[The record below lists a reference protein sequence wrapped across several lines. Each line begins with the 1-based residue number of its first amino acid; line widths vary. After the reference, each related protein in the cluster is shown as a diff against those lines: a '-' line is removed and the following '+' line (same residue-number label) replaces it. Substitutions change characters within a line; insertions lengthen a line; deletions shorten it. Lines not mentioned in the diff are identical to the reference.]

1 MEKILKIIA
10 YIVILVVV
18 IPITIIELIF
28 KIASF
33 ITVFLIFLVMMFL
46 APLFK
51 DFYWPNPI
59 QKFIDYVFSLN
70 FVITG
75 KVINSYKKALWL

>member
-1 MEKILKIIA
+1 MEKILKSIA
-10 YIVILVVV
+10 YTIIFIVAT
-18 IPITIIELIF
+18 PITIIELIF

-33 ITVFLIFLVMMFL
+33 ITVFSIFLVMMFL

-70 FVITG
+70 FVVTC
-75 KVINSYKKALWL
+75 KVINSYKKALNL